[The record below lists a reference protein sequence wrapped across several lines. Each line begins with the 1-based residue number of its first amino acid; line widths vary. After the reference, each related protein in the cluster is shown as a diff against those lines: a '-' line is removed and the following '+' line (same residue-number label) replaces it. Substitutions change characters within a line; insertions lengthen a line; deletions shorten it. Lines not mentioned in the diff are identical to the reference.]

1 MTVMQQAGY
10 RAMDPDVASPDLE
23 RADITP
29 SDGTLNTIRLRNVQ
43 FTTPAMSLNPAAV
56 TAAYSTILGAPGAGG
71 VAVLQDAIVPRTGGT
86 NGNGRDPR
94 PDEWLDLVAGAIR
107 QTATHWRLRVDVQ
120 SGNSFPDNLWNVN
133 IRNNTWPALVGL
145 WGVHGS
151 RLVARGT
158 FDRELI
164 GDEETLTF
172 SIDPGQVYHILSG
185 GLIDWTADVAVRD
198 RIFITFAAWD
208 EAASS
213 LNHGVYTI
221 KEIVDADNVIVYEP
235 FEAGGPTD
243 FNVLLVQKANA

>member
-10 RAMDPDVASPDLE
+10 RSMDPSDDSVILD

-29 SDGTLNTIRLRNVQ
+29 FDTVLNTVRLRNIQ
-43 FTTPAMSLNPAAV
+43 FTTPAMPLNPANV
-56 TAAYSTILGAPGAGG
+56 TANYSTILNAPGFGG
-71 VAVLQDAIVPRTGGT
+71 VAVLQDAIVPRTGAT

-120 SGNSFPDNLWNVN
+120 SGNPFPDNLWDIN

-151 RLVARGT
+151 RLIARGT

-185 GLIDWTADVAVRD
+185 GLIDWTTLAVRD

-208 EAASS
+208 EGASS
-213 LNHGVYTI
+213 LNRGVYTI
-221 KEIVDADNVIVYEP
+221 KEIVDLNNVIVYEP
-235 FEAGGPTD
+235 FEVGGPSD
-243 FNVLLVQKANA
+243 YNVLLVQKANA